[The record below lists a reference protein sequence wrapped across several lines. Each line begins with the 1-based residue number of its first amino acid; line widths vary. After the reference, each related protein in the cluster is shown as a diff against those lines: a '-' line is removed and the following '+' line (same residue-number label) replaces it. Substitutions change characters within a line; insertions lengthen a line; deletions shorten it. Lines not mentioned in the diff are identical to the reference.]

1 MGRWGRPRT
10 SGIGPQLPTVLSLRQ
25 KLLWN
30 KYWVDE
36 IYDTLIVRPLKY
48 LSTNIF
54 LNISDKKLI
63 DGFADGSASG
73 WRKVSSLFSN
83 LQTGNIQA
91 YGFYMIVGIA
101 VAVFIATYI
110 F

>member
-1 MGRWGRPRT
+1 
-10 SGIGPQLPTVLSLRQ
+10 
-25 KLLWN
+25 
-30 KYWVDE
+30 
-36 IYDTLIVRPLKY
+36 LKY

-54 LNISDKKLI
+54 LNISDKRLI
-63 DGFADGSASG
+63 DGAANGSARG
-73 WRKVSSLFSN
+73 WRKVSGMFAL

-101 VAVFIATYI
+101 AAVIIATYV

>member
-1 MGRWGRPRT
+1 MP
-10 SGIGPQLPTVLSLRQ
+10 
-25 KLLWN
+25 
-30 KYWVDE
+30 
-36 IYDTLIVRPLKY
+36 Y

-73 WRKVSSLFSN
+73 WRKVSNLFSY

-101 VAVFIATYI
+101 VAVVVAMYVFWKK
-110 F
+110 